1 MNSRS
6 LDFLKTPI
14 DSIILISM
22 QNDGH
27 RDSTVFHPCG
37 NRLIQADWEATD
49 TDRGASGACTRF
61 TIFPVSKSTQ
71 VHNIYSM
78 VTPDRFLG
86 LEVSVSSLPG
96 SPALSVGSFSDLVC

>member
-1 MNSRS
+1 
-6 LDFLKTPI
+6 
-14 DSIILISM
+14 M

-37 NRLIQADWEATD
+37 NRLIQADWEETD
-49 TDRGASGACTRF
+49 TDRVAPGVDTRF

-78 VTPDRFLG
+78 VAPDRLLG
-86 LEVSVSSLPG
+86 LEESVRRMSLAAP
-96 SPALSVGSFSDLVC
+96 LSCREDPSYLWVVLVI